1 LTFERL
7 RLSDWVVFVAALALL
22 FTTSTIWYSTKG
34 GDEARRV
41 QQEAQPE
48 EGQPTGQS
56 EAEVES
62 EAGALADNAEKTA
75 WEADGTIDRIILVSI
90 LATSVL
96 GVLAG
101 FWRAS
106 GRTARGPGPYGLC
119 GLMAWISALLVL
131 YRIIQE
137 PGLDEL
143 TVIKFGAPLT
153 LAVLGVY
160 AFAAAA
166 SLRDREAAEE
176 PAAPTEPA

>member
-1 LTFERL
+1 M
-7 RLSDWVVFVAALALL
+7 
-22 FTTSTIWYSTKG
+22 
-34 GDEARRV
+34 
-41 QQEAQPE
+41 
-48 EGQPTGQS
+48 
-56 EAEVES
+56 
-62 EAGALADNAEKTA
+62 
-75 WEADGTIDRIILVSI
+75 
-90 LATSVL
+90 L